1 MAVTTQHRMD
11 LKFSEVRSSSF
22 QKEEIL
28 GNDPGF
34 KQPDNISTS
43 EQGLCVSPKG
53 VSFTLPTPVTCPRG
67 QGNNYSSYSNYGDQ
81 GKSHNVFTDGCC
93 VRNGKS
99 GAKGGV
105 GVYWGPGNPLNVS
118 ERLEGRPTNQR
129 AEIEAA
135 RRAVE
140 QARENNYGSV
150 TIHTDSKY
158 TIKGM
163 TEWMPKWK
171 ENGFKTYSGG
181 DVVHKAEFQ
190 NLDSLCQ
197 GLDVTW
203 RHVPGHSGNPGNE
216 MADQL
221 ARSGARK

>member
-43 EQGLCVSPKG
+43 EQGLCVSPK
-53 VSFTLPTPVTCPRG
+53 
-67 QGNNYSSYSNYGDQ
+67 